1 MIERLGILMKENSK
15 PRLLYF
21 VEAMA
26 GGIFTYIVDLANSLV
41 DDWDVY
47 IGYAMRNQTPQ
58 NYREYFDE
66 RVHLIEVKNF
76 ARSTSITKAIKAG
89 KEMKMIA
96 GAIRPD
102 VIHLHSSI
110 AGAIGRVVFNTKKT
124 PVFYTPHGYSF
135 LMQDESRK
143 KRLAYKLVEQF
154 CGKSQATTIACSP
167 GEYQEALKVSKH
179 AVEVDNGINIEQ
191 LQELIDT
198 TDASKI
204 DHYDVFTLGRISVQK
219 NPYVFN
225 ELALKLPNLKFLWI
239 GDGELR
245 SVLTAPNITVTG
257 WLTRHEALKYSL
269 NSDIFVLTSLW
280 EGLPMSLLEAM
291 YMKKLC
297 MVSDVIGNHDVI
309 DDEVNGYVCQKASDY
324 YSKIIAVKKNHSCTL
339 INRAHEDVLEHYNA
353 KKVSEVYS
361 QLYRAAIK
369 GDSKSKK
376 HKES

>member
-1 MIERLGILMKENSK
+1 MKENSK

-21 VEAMA
+21 VEAM
-26 GGIFTYIVDLANSLV
+26 GGGVFTYIVDLANSLV

-47 IGYAMRNQTPQ
+47 IGYAVRNQTPQ

-76 ARSTSITKAIKAG
+76 ARSTSIAKAIRAG

-96 GAIRPD
+96 GAIQPD

-110 AGAIGRVVFNTKKT
+110 AGAIGRVVFNNKKT

-135 LMQDESRK
+135 LMQGESGK

-204 DHYDVFTLGRISVQK
+204 DHYDIFTLGRISVQK
-219 NPYVFN
+219 NPHVFN
-225 ELALKLPNLKFLWI
+225 EVALKLPNLKFLWI

-245 SVLTAPNITVTG
+245 SELTAPNITVTG

-269 NSDIFVLTSLW
+269 NSDTFMLTSLW

-297 MVSDVIGNHDVI
+297 VVSDVIGNHDVI
-309 DDEVNGYVCQKASDY
+309 TDGVNGYVCKKVSDY
-324 YSKIIAVKKNHSCTL
+324 YNKIKAVDEDYRQTIVNH
-339 INRAHEDVLEHYNA
+339 AYEDVVEFYNTE
-353 KKVSEVYS
+353 KVSEAYS
-361 QLYRAAIK
+361 QLYRAAINDIHNRFTSHNTK
-369 GDSKSKK
+369 IS
-376 HKES
+376 

>member
-1 MIERLGILMKENSK
+1 MKENSK

-21 VEAMA
+21 VEAM
-26 GGIFTYIVDLANSLV
+26 GGGVFTYIVDLANSLV

-47 IGYAMRNQTPQ
+47 IGYAVRNQTPQ
-58 NYREYFDE
+58 NYRDYFDE

-89 KEMKMIA
+89 QEMKRIA
-96 GAIRPD
+96 KAIRPD

-135 LMQDESRK
+135 LMQGESGK

-219 NPYVFN
+219 NPHVFN
-225 ELALKLPNLKFLWI
+225 EVALKLPNLKFLWI

-245 SVLTAPNITVTG
+245 SELTAPNITVTG

-269 NSDIFVLTSLW
+269 NSDTFMLTSLW

-297 MVSDVIGNHDVI
+297 VVSDVIGNHDVI
-309 DDEVNGYVCQKASDY
+309 TDGVNGYVCKKVSDY
-324 YSKIIAVKKNHSCTL
+324 YNKIKAVDEDYRQTLVNH
-339 INRAHEDVLEHYNA
+339 AYEDVVGFYNTE
-353 KKVSEVYS
+353 KVSEAYS
-361 QLYRAAIK
+361 RLYRAAINDIHNRFTSHNTK
-369 GDSKSKK
+369 IS
-376 HKES
+376 

>member
-1 MIERLGILMKENSK
+1 MKENNK

-21 VEAMA
+21 VEAM
-26 GGIFTYIVDLANSLV
+26 GGGVFTYIVDLANSLV

-47 IGYAMRNQTPQ
+47 IGYAVRNQTPQ
-58 NYREYFDE
+58 SYRDYFDE

-89 KEMKMIA
+89 QEMKRIA
-96 GAIRPD
+96 KAIRPD

-135 LMQDESRK
+135 LMQGESGK

-167 GEYQEALKVSKH
+167 GEYQEALKVSKQ
-179 AVEVDNGINIEQ
+179 AVEVDNGININQ

-198 TDASKI
+198 TDTSKI
-204 DHYDVFTLGRISVQK
+204 NHYDVFTLGRISVQK
-219 NPYVFN
+219 NPRLFN
-225 ELALKLPNLKFLWI
+225 EIALKLPKLKFLWI

-245 SVLTAPNITVTG
+245 SELTAPNIIVTG

-269 NSDIFVLTSLW
+269 NSDTFMLTSLW

-297 MVSDVIGNHDVI
+297 VVSDVIGNHDVI
-309 DDEVNGYVCQKASDY
+309 SDGVNGYVCQTINDY
-324 YSKIIAVKKNHSCTL
+324 YNKITISGGGTRQTL
-339 INRAHEDVLEHYNA
+339 IDCAYKDVLEHYNT
-353 KKVSEVYS
+353 KVVSKAYD
-361 QLYRAAIK
+361 QLYQAAIK
-369 GDSKSKK
+369 SS
-376 HKES
+376 E